1 MQRGGSWD
9 NSDVC
14 GAKKVEWT
22 ETDRRYNRGEA
33 FLSGKACA
41 QQTETP
47 ILDKMEEEY
56 KKKNRWFGLFP

>member
-9 NSDVC
+9 NSDVR

-22 ETDRRYNRGEA
+22 ETDRKYNRGEA
-33 FLSGKACA
+33 FLSGKAYA

-47 ILDKMEEEY
+47 VVDKAEEKS
-56 KKKNRWFGLFP
+56 KKKNKWFGLFP